1 MAHIELGT
9 IKESPGVIELVS
21 ISDLVQAVMKHHN
34 CDWGDAGS
42 IIKDA
47 NDTAL
52 SNGGV
57 VLSIHHASSGRRFQ
71 IRTDSA
77 RMLTEISLVGE

>member
-9 IKESPGVIELVS
+9 IKESPGAIKLVS
-21 ISDLVQAVMKHHN
+21 INDLVHAVVKHHN

-42 IIKDA
+42 TIKDA

-52 SNGGV
+52 SNGGA

-71 IRTDSA
+71 IRTNSA
-77 RMLTEISLVGE
+77 RLLTEISLEGE